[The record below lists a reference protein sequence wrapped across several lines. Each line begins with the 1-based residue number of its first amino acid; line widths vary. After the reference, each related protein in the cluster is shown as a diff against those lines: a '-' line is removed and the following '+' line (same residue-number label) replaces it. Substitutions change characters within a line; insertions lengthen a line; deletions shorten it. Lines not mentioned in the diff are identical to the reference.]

1 MSIAIFH
8 EITTE
13 EYLLEIEA
21 EGKKCTGLYADM
33 SDAPQRKFIK
43 DQAANIKGM
52 IKRLDRARIDRKAAY
67 GTSVDKAAAS
77 IKQRLENANS
87 TYTLLIDDYAA
98 DCKKVRDDAK
108 AIEDARSL
116 AIEIESDHEHAL
128 LLDNQVMYEKHLA
141 EENRIKYEAKLKEDA
156 VAEAVEEIKADL
168 ERQKQLHIDNEKAR
182 LDNREHVAEV
192 NNKILAVLM
201 LHIDDREIAKEVVRE
216 MAKGEIPYVT
226 IQY

>member
-1 MSIAIFH
+1 MSIAIFK

-52 IKRLDRARIDRKAAY
+52 IKRLDRARIDKKAAY

-116 AIEIESDHEHAL
+116 AIETESDHEHAL

-141 EENRIKYEAKLKEDA
+141 EENRIKYEAKLKEEA
-156 VAEAVEEIKADL
+156 ASKAVEEVKADI
-168 ERQKQLHIDNEKAR
+168 ERQKQLLRSNEDAR
-182 LDNREHVAEV
+182 LANKDHLKTV
-192 NNKILAVLM
+192 NNYILEEFTSYGATVETGKA
-201 LHIDDREIAKEVVRE
+201 IIRAIAK
-216 MAKGEIPYVT
+216 GDIPNVSIRY
-226 IQY
+226 